1 MKTFTSKDY
10 SLLGYNLAVNPY
22 NWLVVMNQYTVAF
35 SVMPLHSLFG
45 SDPEKVVC
53 ARQRIQTLD
62 FISLGSESLPGSS
75 CLAQDLIQTSKLGV
89 ISCYIAA
96 QFNSI
101 LLHNEHENICIF
113 IFIC

>member
-75 CLAQDLIQTSKLGV
+75 CLAQDLIQTSKLQ
-89 ISCYIAA
+89 C
-96 QFNSI
+96 
-101 LLHNEHENICIF
+101 CT
-113 IFIC
+113 

>member
-62 FISLGSESLPGSS
+62 FISLGSESLPGSGS
-75 CLAQDLIQTSKLGV
+75 HPNKQIRCDIMLYCSTIQ
-89 ISCYIAA
+89 
-96 QFNSI
+96 
-101 LLHNEHENICIF
+101 LHPPP
-113 IFIC
+113 